1 MITDHLVVLQIIIPL
16 MAAPLCVFIRNANVT
31 WALATIISWICLVI
45 SITLMQQVMA
55 TGEIIYEL
63 GGWAAPWGIEYR
75 VDMLNAW
82 VLVIVTSV
90 GAMVTPYAKLSA
102 EKEIDNDR
110 LYIFYAMLL
119 LCETG
124 LLGITVTGDAF
135 NLFVFLEISALS
147 TYVLISMG
155 KDRRG
160 LTAAYR
166 YLIMGTLGATFYIT
180 GVGLLYMQTGSL
192 NIADLGELIPDVADS
207 RTVQAALA
215 FMTVGLCVKLALFP
229 LHMWL
234 PNAYAFAPSVV
245 TVFLAATATKVAVY
259 ALVRVIF
266 TIFGGVDILEAVQ
279 ISDVLIAMAIVAM
292 FGGSAVAIYQTN
304 IKRMLAYSSL
314 AQIGYMI
321 LGLSMNSVLG
331 VSAGLVHLFNHAMM
345 KGGLFMVMGCVVYRI
360 GSAKLGDMAGLGKQM
375 PVTMGAFVLG
385 GLSLIGVPLTVGFV
399 SKWALLQ
406 AALEKGWW
414 PIAVLIVISSL
425 MAVVYIWRVVE
436 VVYFQAAPAGRLA
449 VKEAPLMMM
458 IPMLT
463 LIGAAYY
470 FGIDGTTTMD
480 IAGRAAESLIGGLK

>member
-1 MITDHLVVLQIIIPL
+1 
-16 MAAPLCVFIRNANVT
+16 
-31 WALATIISWICLVI
+31 
-45 SITLMQQVMA
+45 
-55 TGEIIYEL
+55 
-63 GGWAAPWGIEYR
+63 
-75 VDMLNAW
+75 
-82 VLVIVTSV
+82 
-90 GAMVTPYAKLSA
+90 
-102 EKEIDNDR
+102 
-110 LYIFYAMLL
+110 
-119 LCETG
+119 
-124 LLGITVTGDAF
+124 
-135 NLFVFLEISALS
+135 
-147 TYVLISMG
+147 
-155 KDRRG
+155 
-160 LTAAYR
+160 
-166 YLIMGTLGATFYIT
+166 
-180 GVGLLYMQTGSL
+180 
-192 NIADLGELIPDVADS
+192 
-207 RTVQAALA
+207 
-215 FMTVGLCVKLALFP
+215 
-229 LHMWL
+229 
-234 PNAYAFAPSVV
+234 
-245 TVFLAATATKVAVY
+245 
-259 ALVRVIF
+259 LVRVIF

-436 VVYFQAAPAGRLA
+436 VVYFQAAPAGRVA